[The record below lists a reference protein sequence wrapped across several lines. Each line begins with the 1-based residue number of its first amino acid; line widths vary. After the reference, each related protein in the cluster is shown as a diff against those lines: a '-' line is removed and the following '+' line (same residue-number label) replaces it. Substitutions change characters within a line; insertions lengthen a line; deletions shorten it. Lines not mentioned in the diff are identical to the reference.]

1 MSDLVAPSTT
11 IRGWLDHLEYVFG
24 VGWVLQG
31 WAADERRLDHKLSVR
46 IVRDEDDV
54 GHAIADRSRDDVAA
68 AGVGDGRHG
77 FETIVPESIIG
88 NATSLALS
96 LVVEEDERDIV
107 VATRTLDLQ
116 RMVGYLEG
124 LRGIIVSGWAFD
136 PTRPE
141 AALSLD
147 MIIDGNLI
155 ARVDADRYREDLAGG
170 YHGFEWLLPEAFLDG
185 SAHTLSVRLT
195 NDADRGLGDPLS
207 FTIGYEHL
215 SEIVQRRLKMK
226 GAALGRL
233 REVEQKLLA
242 GDGRLPADAGRR
254 VR

>member
-1 MSDLVAPSTT
+1 MSDLAPETTT
-11 IRGWLDHLEYVFG
+11 IRGWLDRLEYVFG

-31 WAADERRLDHKLSVR
+31 WAADARRLDHKLSVR
-46 IVRDEDDV
+46 IVRDGDDIV
-54 GHAIADRSRDDVAA
+54 HAVANRSRDDVAA
-68 AGVGDGRHG
+68 AGIGDGRHG

-88 NATSLALS
+88 NATCLTLS
-96 LVVEEDERDIV
+96 LVVEDNARDIV

-116 RMVGYLEG
+116 RMVGYFEG
-124 LRGIIVSGWAFD
+124 LRGIIVSGWAYD

-170 YHGFEWLLPEAFLDG
+170 DHGFEWLLPEAFMDG
-185 SAHTLSVRLT
+185 GAHTLSVRLT

-207 FTIGYEHL
+207 FTIGYAHL

-233 REVEQKLLA
+233 REVEQVLLA
-242 GDGRLPADAGRR
+242 GGGRPRADAGRR
-254 VR
+254 VG